1 MLFNG
6 FIRFLLFKKAVNLA
20 GMHRKAGDRV
30 FALFIRFRLIAF
42 LTLLTRIW
50 ISKSPHNCSL
60 CPITILSLSSNYPF
74 NSASVT
80 NKFYKLLGCRVFVCV
95 GEKGN
100 QMDGMDIGMRETK
113 YHLFLF
119 FFLFFPGIILYFSH
133 SLKEGKFSIQ
143 KEKENFLL
151 KKGMFSFL
159 KGKSQNV
166 ESPNT
171 S

>member
-119 FFLFFPGIILYFSH
+119 FFVFPWDNSVFF
-133 SLKEGKFSIQ
+133 SLSKRRKIFYSKREGKFSIKK
-143 KEKENFLL
+143 KECFL
-151 KKGMFSFL
+151 S
-159 KGKSQNV
+159 
-166 ESPNT
+166 
-171 S
+171 